1 MLRDC
6 NALRNRGM
14 FSRAT
19 LRFALANTSKSR
31 APKPL
36 LCSALISKPHKAGC
50 YVAQEHSVCYAVF
63 AGITKLTT
71 QSVDLRWL
79 RLLMRKSFC
88 YCYCEPQA
96 PFPGRGCG
104 GWDRYGRLSRQL
116 PNEKSQPVS
125 WLASFGSWRLP
136 TLPHGVAVPSAL
148 VSLTSL
154 FGMGRGGSSPL

>member
-1 MLRDC
+1 VSVRAGKCSATAMLS
-6 NALRNRGM
+6 RNRGM

-19 LRFALANTSKSR
+19 LRYALANTSKSR

-36 LCSALISKPHKAGC
+36 LCSAHISKPHKAGC

-63 AGITKLTT
+63 AGITKMTT

-79 RLLMRKSFC
+79 RLQMRKSFCYC

-104 GWDRYGRLSRQL
+104 GWAYNTGAL
-116 PNEKSQPVS
+116 PQTPPLRAGYS
-125 WLASFGSWRLP
+125 
-136 TLPHGVAVPSAL
+136 
-148 VSLTSL
+148 TS
-154 FGMGRGGSSPL
+154 